1 MRAWLVIGVLA
12 LLSFV
17 AIRGCL
23 GGASTSWN
31 QRLTLVVETPQGEV
45 RGSAVT
51 EVSVTYFAGGEPIS
65 GREVSYDLTGE
76 AAVVEVLPGRYLFAL
91 ISGSEELFA
100 AAAKERFKGMR
111 RGQWLFLIPGQTE
124 PVTLTGDLIPML
136 VAFDDIT
143 KPETVRRV
151 NPKDL
156 VAVFGEGVRLK
167 AMTLEITE
175 EAVTEGR
182 VEGVLGW
189 LDNLGGGMLDGAKI
203 SSINAKNRLA
213 NDLTRWDFVKP

>member
-17 AIRGCL
+17 AFRGCF

-51 EVSVTYFAGGEPIS
+51 EVSVTCFAGGEPIS

-189 LDNLGGGMLDGAKI
+189 LDDPRYV
-203 SSINAKNRLA
+203 KNPGWAALPVAAQEAMMGLRSPIVP
-213 NDLTRWDFVKP
+213 R